1 VSENNENSEDN
12 FDVIEQINEK
22 YFSEIEHAVPHI
34 QQILFDLQN
43 ECYKT
48 WKNVVNANISLQ
60 KEFSGKSGFNY
71 VLPEASKTIFE
82 NMGEGVIQYRSLWN
96 KSIITAIEAG
106 KKNVK
111 TWNQNA
117 DVFVDLNKKIMQF
130 WLSAFMT
137 K

>member
-1 VSENNENSEDN
+1 M
-12 FDVIEQINEK
+12 
-22 YFSEIEHAVPHI
+22 
-34 QQILFDLQN
+34 
-43 ECYKT
+43 
-48 WKNVVNANISLQ
+48 
-60 KEFSGKSGFNY
+60 
-71 VLPEASKTIFE
+71 
-82 NMGEGVIQYRSLWN
+82 NMGEGVIQYRSSWN
-96 KSIITAIEAG
+96 KSIITAIESG